1 MMPILSCAARAVR
14 GALIVLSLGIA
25 MPALAEPDRW
35 EFRFTGKGEGRPV
48 TAAETYDPAK
58 GYGFEP
64 GFVPDGDKPVLF
76 SVKVPE
82 GNYRITVTL
91 GDAKAKARTSVKAE
105 SRRLMLWGV
114 ETGKGRFDTRSFIVN
129 VRTTTLPPPPPNA
142 PGGTAVRINER
153 EVGKLHW
160 DDKLTLEFADQA
172 PRVAAVTVEKVDLPT
187 LYLAGDS
194 TVTDQPAEPGASWGQ
209 MLTSMLTPDIAVANH
224 AESGETMKSFITGLR
239 LDKILSSIKAGDTL
253 FIQFGHNDSKAAWP
267 QTYVDAATTYPAY
280 LRVFIAEA
288 RRRGAVPVLVTSP
301 HRRTFDAGGQ
311 ITNSHGD
318 YPDAM
323 RRVGREEGVALI
335 DLNAMS
341 KDIYEAL
348 GPAVAPRA
356 FSNGGKDATHH
367 NNYGAWLM
375 ARAVVTAIAGSDL
388 ALKSH
393 IRPDLLPFDPR
404 HPPGPDALVLPE
416 SPIRSDMAP
425 RGN

>member
-1 MMPILSCAARAVR
+1 MTKRA
-14 GALIVLSLGIA
+14 GIAKIGTLLTFLWIA
-25 MPALAEPDRW
+25 MPALAQPDRW
-35 EFRFTGKGEGRPV
+35 EFRFTGKGGGTPV
-48 TAAETYDPAK
+48 TAAETYDTNK
-58 GYGFEP
+58 GFGFEP
-64 GFVPDGDKPVLF
+64 GFAPDGVKPFLF

-82 GNYRITVTL
+82 GNYRVTVTL
-91 GDAKAKARTSVKAE
+91 GDAKLSSRTSVKAE

-129 VRTTTLPPPPPNA
+129 VRTPSLPPPPQNA
-142 PGGTAVRINER
+142 PGGTAVRLNER

-160 DDKLTLEFADQA
+160 DDKLTLEFGDKA
-172 PRVAAVTVEKVDLPT
+172 PHVAALTVEKVEVPT

-239 LDKILSSIKAGDTL
+239 LDKILSSIKAGDIL

-267 QTYVDAATTYPAY
+267 QTYVEAATTYPAY

-288 RRRGAVPVLVTSP
+288 KRRGAVPVLVTSP
-301 HRRTFDAGGQ
+301 HRRTFDADGR

-318 YPDAM
+318 YPDAV
-323 RRVGREEGVALI
+323 RKVAAEEGVALI

-348 GPAVAPRA
+348 GPEIAPRA
-356 FSNGGKDATHH
+356 FSNDGKDVTHH

-375 ARAVVTAIAGSDL
+375 ARAVVAGIAATDL

-393 IRPDLLPFDPR
+393 IRTDVAPFDPR
-404 HPPGPDALVLPE
+404 HPPGPDALALPE
-416 SPIRSDMAP
+416 SPMRSSVTP